1 MKTRSETIGTADQSG
16 SLTVVGSV
24 GLSVTVGRQVLQDW
38 EFNVVRESTNHVF
51 LGIEATTSKGICI
64 ALLST
69 DIHVVDIQEGPVRP
83 PAPNR
88 TSRTYSMSSLTFSCL
103 ADASTLSP

>member
-51 LGIEATTSKGICI
+51 LGIEATSC
-64 ALLST
+64 LL
-69 DIHVVDIQEGPVRP
+69 I
-83 PAPNR
+83 
-88 TSRTYSMSSLTFSCL
+88 SMSWIFRKVRC
-103 ADASTLSP
+103 AP